1 MTVALDV
8 VSADLVDVFDAL
20 INGTTW
26 ERIEARPRL
35 VSCAMV
41 FARLA
46 IDARKSNRCGVAE
59 ALDAI
64 DTYLIRLAGKAEFS
78 GSDFLTAQRLSER
91 LDQEISIDPR

>member
-20 INGTTW
+20 INGTQW
-26 ERIEARPRL
+26 QRLEARPRL
-35 VSCAMV
+35 ITCAMAY
-41 FARLA
+41 ARLA
-46 IDARKSNRCGVAE
+46 IDARKANRRGVAE

-64 DTYLIRLAGKAEFS
+64 DTYLIRLAGRFDFS

-91 LDQEISIDPR
+91 LDHEIALDPR